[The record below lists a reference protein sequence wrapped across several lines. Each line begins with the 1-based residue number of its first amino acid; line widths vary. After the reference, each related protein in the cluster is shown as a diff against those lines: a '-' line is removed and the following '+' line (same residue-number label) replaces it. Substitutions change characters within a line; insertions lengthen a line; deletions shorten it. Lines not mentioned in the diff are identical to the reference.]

1 MEYRGAEARVEIQD
15 DQVLKKREPKKYR
28 DEDLD
33 LRLRKERTQEELK
46 NMKRA
51 RKYGANTPRAEKT
64 SETSLKIEKIDGETA
79 KEIIEVRPELA
90 ENLGENV
97 AKIHS
102 GDVIHGDLTTSN
114 AIWTG
119 EDFYLIDFGLSQV
132 SDRTEDRAMDV
143 HLLKQVMYS
152 SHPEVADKAWESFL
166 RGYDDYEG
174 SEEVLERLEEV
185 ESRGRYK

>member
-15 DQVLKKREPKKYR
+15 DHVLKKREPKKYR

-33 LRLRKERTQEELK
+33 LRLRKERTEEELK

-51 RKYGANTPRAEKT
+51 RKYGANTPKAEKT

-79 KEIIEVRPELA
+79 KEIIEDRPELT
-90 ENLGENV
+90 ENLGENI

-132 SDRTEDRAMDV
+132 SGRTEDRAVDV